1 MEWLKKPGDRVVRGD
16 VIAVV
21 ETHKGAIEIEV
32 FQTGTLETLIAEPG
46 QKLAVGSPM
55 AFIRGE
61 GEGAAAPA
69 AAPTSQEAQ
78 PTPRVAMPP
87 PPGPLTVPPLT
98 APAGV
103 RASPAARKRAAEL
116 AVDVKRIAGTG
127 AGGAITLADVE
138 HAAAAPAPSPIDAMR
153 QAIGAAMA
161 RSKREIPHYYLA
173 HTIDLEPALRWLEEE
188 NAKRPPPERVL
199 YGVLLLKAVARA
211 LHEYREFNGFWT
223 NGRFQPSERIHLG
236 VAISIGKSGLIAPA
250 IHDVD
255 NLPIPQL
262 MSALRD
268 LVARARRGGLRSS
281 ELSDPDD
288 HGDKPRRAE
297 CGDRLSRDLSAPGG
311 DRRFR
316 HGPGTPLDRRGRRCA
331 TTRDLMFSRRRP
343 SRERWAS
350 RRQISLRRREVAPGT
365 AKPMTDKDIRR
376 IVLNALSGV
385 APELDEAALEL
396 DKSFRDQIDIDSMD
410 FLNYVIALHDA
421 LAVDI
426 PERDY
431 PLLASIDG
439 AVAYL
444 SAQLKAAGKY

>member
-1 MEWLKKPGDRVVRGD
+1 MPSLGADMEAGTLVEWLKKPGDRVVRGD

-32 FQTGTLETLIAEPG
+32 FQTGTLETLIAKPG
-46 QKLAVGSPM
+46 QKVAVGLPM

-281 ELSDPDD
+281 ELSDPTITVTSL
-288 HGDKPRRAE
+288 GEQSAETVFPVIYPPQVAIVGFGMVLERPWIVAGAVVPRRVISCSLA
-297 CGDRLSRDLSAPGG
+297 GDHRVSDGHRGARFLSAVARLLQEP
-311 DRRFR
+311 
-316 HGPGTPLDRRGRRCA
+316 
-331 TTRDLMFSRRRP
+331 
-343 SRERWAS
+343 
-350 RRQISLRRREVAPGT
+350 QSL
-365 AKPMTDKDIRR
+365 
-376 IVLNALSGV
+376 
-385 APELDEAALEL
+385 
-396 DKSFRDQIDIDSMD
+396 
-410 FLNYVIALHDA
+410 
-421 LAVDI
+421 
-426 PERDY
+426 
-431 PLLASIDG
+431 
-439 AVAYL
+439 
-444 SAQLKAAGKY
+444 